1 MKFPTK
7 ETQETI
13 LRFGLAVTL
22 SLVVYTCFI
31 AVGMIIK
38 QNEQIDANTKQI
50 GFHKEYIEDK
60 IIKAIATREQA
71 KGEAFK
77 LYMETG
83 DKSKMIEL
91 GME

>member
-1 MKFPTK
+1 MKLPTA
-7 ETQETI
+7 ETQNTI
-13 LRFGLAVTL
+13 LRFLAAITL
-22 SLVVYTCFI
+22 TLVIYTCFI
-31 AVGMIIK
+31 GVGMIIE
-38 QNEQIDANTKQI
+38 QNEQIDNNTELL
-50 GFHKEYIEDK
+50 GHHDEYIKGE
-60 IIKAIATREQA
+60 IIKVVAAREQA